1 MSQNIVIDKQ
11 LVRERFCSTL
21 KSYRSHAVVQKSMAS
36 ELSEIICSAQ
46 PSRSFDRVLEVGV
59 GSGALMAELLSRCT
73 VEAYYANDLVEE
85 SRHCL
90 LEVLDRFPVRE
101 FHFLAGDIEHLE
113 ELPLELDLVASN
125 ATLQWLDD
133 LDGFFRNMAA
143 HLRPGGI
150 LAFSTFSTSN
160 MQEISAIEGVGLSYH
175 TLGELELLAGK
186 YFELTVSRE
195 EVQQLE
201 FSSPEAVLHHIRRTG
216 VNGIRRRSW
225 TKSRYKHFIEQYRRL
240 FSSENGVSLTYHP
253 VFCCMKKRAL

>member
-1 MSQNIVIDKQ
+1 MSQNIVIDKH

-21 KSYRSHAVVQKSMAS
+21 KSYGDHAVVQKAMAR
-36 ELSEIICSAQ
+36 ELAEMIC
-46 PSRSFDRVLEVGV
+46 RSGPQQSFGRALEVGS

-90 LEVLDRFPVRE
+90 LEVLDRFPVQE
-101 FHFLAGDIEHLE
+101 FHFLAGDIEQLE
-113 ELPLELDLVASN
+113 GLPSELDLVASN

-133 LDGFFRNMAA
+133 LDSFFCNMAA
-143 HLRPGGI
+143 RLKPGGI
-150 LAFSTFSTSN
+150 LAFSTFGTSN

-175 TLGELELLAGK
+175 TLGELEQLAGK

-225 TKSRYKHFIEQYRRL
+225 TKSRYRNFIEQYRRL
-240 FSSENGVSLTYHP
+240 FSCEKGVYLTYHP
-253 VFCCMKKRAL
+253 VCCCMKKREL